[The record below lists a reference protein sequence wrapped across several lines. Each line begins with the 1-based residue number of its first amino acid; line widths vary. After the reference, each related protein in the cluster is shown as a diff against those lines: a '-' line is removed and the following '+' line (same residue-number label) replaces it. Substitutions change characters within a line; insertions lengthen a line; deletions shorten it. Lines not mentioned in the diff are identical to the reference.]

1 MNEPSNHS
9 PINRVLIA
17 LDALKEN
24 DNTLEFA
31 VALAARNQTQLM
43 MLFIEDLNLIHLA
56 SLPFAS
62 EIDRISILERKLDSL
77 QMTRSFRTQTQRLEK
92 LLEQKT
98 RQKHVNYSLKVVR
111 GHYLQ
116 EALSAT
122 DTMDVLFLSKTVG
135 RYGKRTLKLT
145 PLKKMTYSNNPSIK
159 KAVWII
165 YQGTAASN
173 HALLMARDLAAST
186 NKELVILI
194 RSTEEKARQ
203 HKQQAIS
210 LMASQPISTHYVIV
224 PQETEDK
231 ELISLLKDKECGL
244 LVLPNDEQPTIN
256 HQIFLDEL
264 EHPVMLVR

>member
-1 MNEPSNHS
+1 MNEPTNHS

-24 DNTLEFA
+24 DKTIEFA
-31 VALAARNQTQLM
+31 VALAARKQAELM
-43 MLFIEDLNLIHLA
+43 MLFIEDLNLVHLA

-62 EIDRISILERKLDSL
+62 EIGRMSILERKLDSL
-77 QMTRSFRTQTQRLEK
+77 QMTRAFRAQTQRLEK
-92 LLEQKT
+92 LLEQMT

-135 RYGKRTLKLT
+135 RYGKSTSELT
-145 PLKKMTYSNNPSIK
+145 PLIKMAYSNNPSIK
-159 KAVWII
+159 QAVWII
-165 YQGTAASN
+165 YQGTAASD
-173 HALLMARDLAAST
+173 HALLMARDLASSA

-210 LMASQPISTHYVIV
+210 LLASQPISTHYVIV
-224 PQETEDK
+224 PQETENK
-231 ELISLLKDKECGL
+231 ELINLLKGRECGL
-244 LVLPNDEQPTIN
+244 LVLPNDVLTIN
-256 HQIFLDEL
+256 HQVFLDEL